1 MQPLTPR
8 EQEILDTLF
17 IKSELP
23 GYNPIL
29 DTTEEERQI
38 AARYIVLCLSKLA
51 SMGVQTQ
58 IVIENAED

>member
-17 IKSELP
+17 MKSELV

-29 DTTEEERQI
+29 DTTEEERRI
-38 AARYIVLCLSKLA
+38 AAKYIVMCLSKLA

-58 IVIENAED
+58 IVVENAED